1 MLTFGER
8 LLNTPVL
15 SLQTGAELARTHAP
29 VIDPANL
36 RIIAFYISGSTLD
49 FEPALLMTSDVREV
63 ADIGM
68 IINSSDD
75 FTSPDDLVTAR
86 NIINLQFTP
95 IGLKVIDTDG
105 RKLGKVSRYS
115 VDLHDFTIR
124 QLHVDP
130 PLLKSL
136 QHAEYLINRTQITA
150 ISDTTITVR
159 TPKVPTQQTQAARQ
173 VFHNPFRQPQK
184 PGVEHQKE

>member
-8 LLNTPVL
+8 LLNTPIL
-15 SLQTGAELARTHAP
+15 SLQTGAELARTDSA
-29 VIDPANL
+29 VINPANL

-75 FTSPDDLVTAR
+75 FVSPDDLITTR
-86 NIINLQFTP
+86 NVIDLQFTP
-95 IGLKVIDTDG
+95 VGLKVIDTDG
-105 RKLGKVSRYS
+105 RKLGKVTRYS
-115 VDLHDFTIR
+115 VDLHDFSIR
-124 QLHVDP
+124 QLHVTP

-136 QHAEYLINRTQITA
+136 QHAEYLINRTQIIA
-150 ISDTTITVR
+150 ISDTMITVR
-159 TPKVPTQQTQAARQ
+159 TPKVPVQQVRASRQA
-173 VFHNPFRQPQK
+173 FHNPFRQPQN
-184 PGVEHQKE
+184 PGVEHQEK